1 MIFVIIVALMKT
13 ERVNQIFTIE
23 FSFIVI
29 TSINKKLNIKKETNE
44 SAKYLHTY
52 FKIWPSSEVLIH

>member
-13 ERVNQIFTIE
+13 ERVNQIFTIS

-29 TSINKKLNIKKETNE
+29 INKKLNIKKETNE
-44 SAKYLHTY
+44 SAKYLHIY
-52 FKIWPSSEVLIH
+52 FKI

>member
-29 TSINKKLNIKKETNE
+29 TGINKKLNIKKETNE

-52 FKIWPSSEVLIH
+52 FKI

>member
-13 ERVNQIFTIE
+13 EKGKSNLYNLIFLH
-23 FSFIVI
+23 S
-29 TSINKKLNIKKETNE
+29 NYYQKLNIKKETNE

-52 FKIWPSSEVLIH
+52 FKI